1 MRYKLLVALVDQ
13 FAFSISSFLF
23 FLYMAKFSTIES
35 LGIFSICIALAVFFQ
50 GVQRNLIIIPMM
62 TSKFSYSLNKSSY
75 FYSLSFI
82 SSLIASLFALLV
94 FYTYS
99 LFSEV
104 KLIINSGFIFL
115 YVIFSWYYEYKKR
128 TAWLLLNYNKILW
141 SVFFLISSLVT
152 LSWLLIESD
161 FISYSYPLSLLF
173 ASLPFGKKE
182 KLYNISYLKII
193 KRFKSKQY
201 EVCGGFLYG
210 FYNNFLII
218 FAGALLGP
226 VAAGVY
232 AVARNLLQPVQVLIS
247 AIDSFDKKDLAK
259 RYYSKGLKALRV
271 SIFKATLIC
280 ILLSLTYY
288 LLLIYNYSMINSI
301 IFQGKFDNLEH
312 LITLCLLAYIAMIFG
327 HFLENGLY
335 ICSLGKNMFINRFF
349 ASVLALIT
357 LFFTNNY
364 MGYFAVPFA
373 MLIGWLV
380 IIVLTLRLLILKD
393 NHEN

>member
-1 MRYKLLVALVDQ
+1 MKYKLLVALVDQ

-82 SSLIASLFALLV
+82 ASLIASLFALLV
-94 FYTYS
+94 FYVYS

-141 SVFFLISSLVT
+141 SVFFLIFSLVI

-182 KLYNISYLKII
+182 KLYNISCLKII

-259 RYYSKGLKALRV
+259 RYYSNGLKALRV

-280 ILLSLTYY
+280 ISLSLTYY
-288 LLLIYNYSMINSI
+288 LLVVYNYSIINSI
-301 IFQGKFDNLEH
+301 IFQGKFDDLEY
-312 LITLCLLAYIAMIFG
+312 LITLCLLAYTAMIFG

-335 ICSLGKNMFINRFF
+335 ICSLGKNMFTNRFF